1 MFIEQSARAQTVNCR
16 NIWARF
22 AAITRPLSR
31 LRSATRN
38 ALRLGHQ
45 RPPNWKLSP
54 GNCRRCDKLHDIK
67 GSRQEKRYGLAQYI
81 YHRQDQALCLSAE
94 SNGWRW
100 RAKTNNGIDYSNNRK
115 REEEEKKE
123 EGISRGQD
131 HSKFSYNI
139 SLERLLLDSSRMQ
152 FLK

>member
-67 GSRQEKRYGLAQYI
+67 GSRQAGRKRGMGLRNI
-81 YHRQDQALCLSAE
+81 FITDKTKLSAFPQKVM
-94 SNGWRW
+94 GDGG
-100 RAKTNNGIDYSNNRK
+100 ARK
-115 REEEEKKE
+115 LTMASIIQTIGNARKKKKRRREFRV
-123 EGISRGQD
+123 GRIIPS
-131 HSKFSYNI
+131 FLI
-139 SLERLLLDSSRMQ
+139 IFLLLLDSSRMQ